1 MTKKKKRLQ
10 LLVLLFSVTASAVPQ
25 STTDASRDSRAEP
38 QILQPDADA
47 KDVRADL
54 EKMHILLE
62 QMQRNVA
69 FVSAG
74 DTPLKHQFQ
83 LEIEM
88 WRLLIGDL
96 EKKASVQPRR

>member
-1 MTKKKKRLQ
+1 MFKRMAVCTILMCTVEPIYALQ
-10 LLVLLFSVTASAVPQ
+10 SPQESENQHVVQQRGDQSAAS
-25 STTDASRDSRAEP
+25 DGK
-38 QILQPDADA
+38 QI
-47 KDVRADL
+47 RTDL
-54 EKMHILLE
+54 EKMRVLLG

-88 WRLLIGDL
+88 WELLLHDL
-96 EKKASVQPRR
+96 EKKLDPRDQ